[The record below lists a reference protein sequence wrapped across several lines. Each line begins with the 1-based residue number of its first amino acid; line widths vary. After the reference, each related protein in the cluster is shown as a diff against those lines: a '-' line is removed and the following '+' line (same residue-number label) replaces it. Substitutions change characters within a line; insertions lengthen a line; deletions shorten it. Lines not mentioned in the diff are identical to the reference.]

1 LLWKGKG
8 KWYIDDRLLTV
19 QRTHVEGK
27 WLWSANKR
35 MLYDKR
41 EVVSVE
47 PLRIE
52 LAGNAVLERL

>member
-1 LLWKGKG
+1 
-8 KWYIDDRLLTV
+8 
-19 QRTHVEGK
+19 
-27 WLWSANKR
+27 